1 MDYFSNIFKIKELS
15 ERRTL
20 QLRLEETMDNNLY
33 QTYKECPDTT
43 LKFLLTI
50 RKINRIN
57 SYELYNSGILQ
68 YTDVITRT
76 LNTNEDLY
84 NKYSLINPTCN
95 NLFDFINK

>member
-1 MDYFSNIFKIKELS
+1 MDYFSNLFKIRELS
-15 ERRTL
+15 QRRTL
-20 QLRLEETMDNNLY
+20 QLRLEETMDNNLH

-57 SYELYNSGILQ
+57 SYEVYNSSILQ
-68 YTDVITRT
+68 YTDAITRT
-76 LNTNEDLY
+76 LDTNEDLY
-84 NKYSLINPTCN
+84 NKYNLINPTCN